1 MENKSFCPAIRRAAK
16 ELLHGR
22 SLHAALRY
30 KKDFLLKPAFASAYN
45 AALLYYR
52 AGRYPSAYLWARRA
66 EAQGCGEEKTEALI
80 LGLFALQ
87 AAGSPRLGPEAKKI
101 QAVTDRWYAM
111 DKFVL
116 TFLSGDRES
125 ARAQIPSLLD
135 TWYLSAPELAMVMSC
150 LLAQGDIQAAD
161 DALHRHLVQ
170 LYDSPYKQHSRAE
183 ARKMKRARFSKRY
196 RKKLI
201 ETYRYDNPLL

>member
-1 MENKSFCPAIRRAAK
+1 MENKSFCLAVRQAAK
-16 ELLHGR
+16 ELLCR
-22 SLHAALRY
+22 KSLHTAMFWKRL
-30 KKDFLLKPAFASAYN
+30 FLMNPAFVPAYN

-87 AAGSPRLGPEAKKI
+87 AAGSPRFRQEVKKI
-101 QAVTDRWYAM
+101 QAVPQRWYAS
-111 DKFVL
+111 DQFVL
-116 TFLSGDRES
+116 TFLSGNWEA

-135 TWYLSAPELAMVMSC
+135 AWYLSVPELAMVMSC
-150 LLAQGDIQAAD
+150 LLAQGNTQAAD
-161 DALHRHLVQ
+161 EALYRHLVQ
-170 LYDSPYKQHSRAE
+170 LQESPYKRYSRAE
-183 ARKMKRARFSKRY
+183 ARKMKKARFSNRY

-201 ETYRYDNPLL
+201 ETYRYQNPLI